1 MFALNTRVRPQ
12 KSLFMKV
19 FWPCTCCNLHVV
31 EIAGDA
37 GARLFVDAHIE
48 LRQEFSGRDEPQV
61 ASLQPWETGR
71 LYAAPDCFESRRRR
85 WPSGSV
91 AEFHLCSSDTFLLIE
106 FQLAVNTYSY
116 SFARHTMWSHKE
128 NTSRVQIWSC
138 ALPVCFSIPQ
148 LLPSPSIWLCLQ
160 QENAYLFKAPRQ
172 LKTNHVLTAKA
183 SHSQKPF
190 HDKAG
195 IVIRLH
201 REHHSNGRV
210 ESQHSGPA
218 T

>member
-1 MFALNTRVRPQ
+1 
-12 KSLFMKV
+12 
-19 FWPCTCCNLHVV
+19 
-31 EIAGDA
+31 
-37 GARLFVDAHIE
+37 
-48 LRQEFSGRDEPQV
+48 
-61 ASLQPWETGR
+61 
-71 LYAAPDCFESRRRR
+71 
-85 WPSGSV
+85 
-91 AEFHLCSSDTFLLIE
+91 
-106 FQLAVNTYSY
+106 
-116 SFARHTMWSHKE
+116 MWSHKE
-128 NTSRVQIWSC
+128 NTSRVRIWSR

-160 QENAYLFKAPRQ
+160 QGNAYLFKAPRQ

-218 T
+218 TETTKGIKNLSRAGCALPGMPWDSVGRRRINTRAYTRCETGICVCKITMQGLCGANSNHIRPLSPFWPVRKS